1 MDIHFQCGVFDRR
14 YTMSQK
20 ESYNKS
26 VIRYC
31 VGAVISS
38 LITGFVYIVVMNEWV
53 NGALLMVAVIM
64 GLAALQ
70 LVVQLYF
77 FLHITEGEKPR
88 WKLHAFWFS
97 AMMITIVVAGS
108 IWVMKNLD
116 YNMGM
121 SPEQMHKHMLEEN
134 KKGF

>member
-1 MDIHFQCGVFDRR
+1 
-14 YTMSQK
+14 MSQND
-20 ESYNKS
+20 SYNKS
-26 VIRYC
+26 VVRYC
-31 VGAVISS
+31 VGAIISS
-38 LITGFVYIVVMNEWV
+38 FITGFVYIIVMNEWIV
-53 NGALLMVAVIM
+53 GALLTATVIM

-97 AMMITIVVAGS
+97 ALMIIIVVAGS

-121 SPEQMHKHMLEEN
+121 SPEQMHKYMLEEN
-134 KKGF
+134 KRGF